1 MSLFEQVSQEI
12 ILAMKAR
19 EKEKLEAL
27 RNLKKLMLEARSLKG
42 AGAELTDEE
51 ALKLVQKLVK
61 QGRESAEIYEQQN
74 RKELYDQERAQVK
87 VLESFLPAPLT
98 EEELAA
104 AIREIIRQAGASS
117 IKDMGRVIGI
127 AARELAGRA
136 DGKEIAARV
145 KQMLT

>member
-19 EKEKLEAL
+19 EKERLEAL
-27 RNLKKLMLEARSLKG
+27 RNLKKLMLEARSIKG

-61 QGRESAEIYEQQN
+61 QGKESAEIYEQQN
-74 RKELYDQERAQVK
+74 RKDLYDQEMSQVRI
-87 VLESFLPAPLT
+87 LESFLPAPVT
-98 EEELAA
+98 DEELTA
-104 AIREIIRQAGASS
+104 AIHEIIRQTGASS
-117 IKDMGRVIGI
+117 IKDMGRVTGI

-145 KQMLT
+145 KQLLT